1 MEWDEGHSG
10 FLTNT
15 LNVSTLAFETLHEN
29 KNKQQQNVNCSKV
42 LNWRPLR
49 FSLDTVLFGLTWH
62 LPVRKS
68 IIFLKISWRASVLFV
83 GPLIS
88 LFWTGGICPGFK
100 GHSEYL
106 TYMCFIVVFLN
117 VSLTMV
123 WIGLHKALKVSDLQ
137 AVPTQKGFESKTKP
151 D

>member
-15 LNVSTLAFETLHEN
+15 LNVTTLAFETLHEN

-62 LPVRKS
+62 LPVGKS
-68 IIFLKISWRASVLFV
+68 IIFFENFLEGISPFCGSTDIPVLD
-83 GPLIS
+83 
-88 LFWTGGICPGFK
+88 WW
-100 GHSEYL
+100 YL
-106 TYMCFIVVFLN
+106 PWV
-117 VSLTMV
+117 
-123 WIGLHKALKVSDLQ
+123 
-137 AVPTQKGFESKTKP
+137 
-151 D
+151 